1 MPDLYC
7 CAGAVLYKSKQKCET
22 QRHVFM
28 LMQLKCTKVNEQ
40 RALRICFIVMGSHRT
55 ATFYAVSW
63 AIVFERGTYWNVT
76 SASHVGSCSLAV
88 GSWRT
93 HSRARVRVCA
103 CGCAHTHTHTCMA
116 RLVACVFF
124 SCRHQHKYGA
134 LSGLCASC

>member
-7 CAGAVLYKSKQKCET
+7 CAGAVLYKSKQTCET

-103 CGCAHTHTHTCMA
+103 CGCAHTHTHTRVWRA
-116 RLVACVFF
+116 WWPVFF
-124 SCRHQHKYGA
+124 FLLTPTQVWRA
-134 LSGLCASC
+134 